1 MPPSLPILKRLWP
14 GRIRSQLICGVVLVE
29 LVFMMLFV
37 GAMVARQQKFLRQQN
52 LEETQMQ
59 AATLAVNS
67 LSWILANDV
76 AGLEEILRSQ
86 RDHPRLRYAMILS
99 PEGKVLAH
107 TESARLGMY
116 VNDATSRA
124 FLKSAPKMQ
133 TLHADRSLLDIAA
146 PIQTRG
152 GEMVGWVRIGHDQ
165 HWITDHLHRVVR
177 NGVLYTL
184 LAILAGSILAILLG
198 NRLTRGLDKL
208 LSLSAQ
214 IRDGRRDVRMEISG
228 ADEISRLGG
237 GLNQMLEAM
246 KESEKLARV
255 LVDRAPEAI
264 LVFDTELNHF
274 VDANPNA
281 EQLFG
286 YSREELLALSPI
298 QLYTPDQPQNR
309 PVQEMIAEITERVL
323 TGEEVVC
330 ERHIHNAEGR
340 RFVCELRLVRLP
352 PESRKLI
359 RCSYLDITERKRI
372 EEELRENR
380 ERLEFAIESG
390 GMGTW
395 DWHPQSGKVLYG
407 KLWLQMLEYA
417 PDEVDSNFAFFLQHL
432 HPDDRPDVLQR
443 LVDHIEGRVPAF
455 KSEHRLHTKSGKWKW
470 VLDSGKVVE
479 WDKEGHATRA
489 TGIIVDITER
499 KGGEEALEKRLISLT
514 GPADST
520 AGLRF
525 EDLFNLEEIQK
536 IQDAFS
542 AATGVASIIT
552 DTNGRP
558 ITQPSNFC
566 RLCKSIRGTEKGLL
580 NCYRSDAALGRMNPT
595 GPIVQPC
602 LSGGLL
608 DGGASIRAGEE
619 HIANWL
625 IGQVR
630 DESISDETIV
640 AYARKIGL
648 DEKAFQ
654 KDLDEVPHMAKERFE
669 RIAHALFLIAGQ
681 LSHLALQNIQQA
693 RNITERK
700 RAAESLQ
707 QAKET
712 AEAANRAKDQF
723 IAVLSHELRTPLTPV
738 LATVVNLQKETH
750 LPADLRTDM
759 EVIQRNVELEAQ
771 LIDDLLDVTRIS
783 QGKINLRLETVDV
796 HACLQRTL
804 EICRE
809 EIDSKRLDVP
819 LEFAAAQP
827 YVQADMA
834 RLQQVFWNLL
844 KNAIKFTPEGG
855 CIRIRSSNVGGQIQ
869 IEIADTGIGI
879 EPELMPRIF
888 NAFEQG
894 EQTKTRRFGGLGLGL
909 SIAKAV
915 MDLHHG
921 ALTCASEGKDKGATF
936 TVTLATVAAP
946 TAAPAQPPPPPAA
959 AQEEKH
965 WKILLVEDHPD
976 TLRILFRLLNKW
988 GYAITSADSVHA
1000 ALEAAGKERFDLL
1013 VSDLGLPDG
1022 SGLDIMRQ
1030 MKSSYG
1036 IPGIALSGYGTENDL
1051 RQSREAGFE
1060 EHLIKPVDIET
1071 LRTALQKITVHLS

>member
-499 KGGEEALEKRLISLT
+499 K
-514 GPADST
+514 
-520 AGLRF
+520 
-525 EDLFNLEEIQK
+525 
-536 IQDAFS
+536 
-542 AATGVASIIT
+542 
-552 DTNGRP
+552 
-558 ITQPSNFC
+558 
-566 RLCKSIRGTEKGLL
+566 
-580 NCYRSDAALGRMNPT
+580 
-595 GPIVQPC
+595 
-602 LSGGLL
+602 
-608 DGGASIRAGEE
+608 
-619 HIANWL
+619 
-625 IGQVR
+625 
-630 DESISDETIV
+630 
-640 AYARKIGL
+640 
-648 DEKAFQ
+648 
-654 KDLDEVPHMAKERFE
+654 
-669 RIAHALFLIAGQ
+669 
-681 LSHLALQNIQQA
+681 
-693 RNITERK
+693 